1 MDKKTIYI
9 LGDICPRWGNS
20 KQFDSND
27 EKIVFNEIIDLI
39 SDADLVIANLEAPAT
54 LSEKKLVKNSM
65 NLKTQP
71 SDLLLLKKAGIDA
84 VSLANNH
91 ILDYG
96 VVGLED
102 TICSCEEA
110 GLCFYGAGTIED
122 AAMPHFIN
130 LNGKKIGILA
140 FAEHE
145 FNCAVDYEKGA
156 NLWDDLEGIKA
167 ISDAKGKCDYLIVQY
182 HGGIEEYIYPSPY
195 LQKKCRAMCEAGADL
210 VTCQHSHCIGT
221 REEYCG
227 AEILYGQGNCIF
239 GYEQNNNAWNQGLI
253 IKIDFLENVNIS
265 YIPITASAEGEH
277 ILDETKSNELL
288 DKFFENSKK
297 LSNSEFIK
305 DNWKQFCLSNK
316 DSYLPMLFSWGK
328 IANKVNRIT
337 KGKIISFF
345 TTSKSR
351 MNSMN
356 LIRCDAHNEVMAT
369 ILEND
374 FYKK

>member
-9 LGDICPRWGNS
+9 LGDICPCWGNA

-145 FNCAVDYEKGA
+145 FNCAVDYGKGA
-156 NLWDDLEGIKA
+156 NLWDDLSGIKA
-167 ISDAKGKCDYLIVQY
+167 ISNAKEKCDYLIVQY

-195 LQKKCRAMCEAGADL
+195 LQKKCRAMCEAGADF

-221 REEYCG
+221 HEEYNG
-227 AEILYGQGNCIF
+227 SEILYGQGNCIF
-239 GYEQNNNAWNQGLI
+239 GYEEGNNQWNQGLI
-253 IKIDFLENVNIS
+253 IKIELNDSATIK
-265 YIPITASAEGEH
+265 YIPITAAVDGEH
-277 ILDETKSNELL
+277 LLEDSLSEKLIFDFENNSKNLL
-288 DKFFENSKK
+288 DKDFIQKQW
-297 LSNSEFIK
+297 LEFCT
-305 DNWKQFCLSNK
+305 KQKN
-316 DSYLPMLFSWGK
+316 SYLPMLFSWGR
-328 IANKVNRIT
+328 IANKLNRLFDGKFIGLLTT
-337 KGKIISFF
+337 K
-345 TTSKSR
+345 KSR

-356 LIRCDAHNEVMAT
+356 LIRCDAHKEVVDT
-369 ILEND
+369 ILNDD
-374 FYKK
+374 FYS